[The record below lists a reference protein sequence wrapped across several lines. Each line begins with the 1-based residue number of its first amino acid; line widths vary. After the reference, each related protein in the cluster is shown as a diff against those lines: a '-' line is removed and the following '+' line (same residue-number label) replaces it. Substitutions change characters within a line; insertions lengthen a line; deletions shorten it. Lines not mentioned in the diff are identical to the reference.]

1 MTYRPS
7 PNPSAPTMLSFL
19 WLGIAAV
26 AYLAGN
32 MAERFAWAFQLVCI
46 LGVVVSLYLLL
57 RWRMTWFVYA
67 VVPRGE
73 GMAWEEEP
81 ALAGG
86 GLLRRMPPDGL
97 DFVVVKGQG
106 AKNGVME
113 CVLGM
118 DDLAEVWE
126 VSRKAGNADET
137 CPVYS
142 RKAILERYPG
152 AKVYESIQT
161 YGWERAVAAVFRDG
175 QSYAVLLL
183 DLPAESGMGR
193 YLLGLSE

>member
-1 MTYRPS
+1 MTYRPN
-7 PNPSAPTMLSFL
+7 PNPSAPIMLSFL
-19 WLGIAAV
+19 WLGIAAA
-26 AYLAGN
+26 AYLAGG
-32 MAERFAWAFQLVCI
+32 MIQRFAWAFQLVCI

-86 GLLRRMPPDGL
+86 VPLRYVPADKL
-97 DFVVVKGQG
+97 DFIVVKGQG

-113 CVLGM
+113 CVLGL
-118 DDLAEVWE
+118 DDLVHAEI
-126 VSRKAGNADET
+126 VSRKNGGAHPKYD
-137 CPVYS
+137 
-142 RKAILERYPG
+142 RKALLAEYPG
-152 AKVYESIQT
+152 AKMYEYIQT

-175 QSYAVLLL
+175 QGYAVLLL
-183 DLPAESGMGR
+183 DLPVDSGMGR
-193 YLLGLSE
+193 YLLGMGGGGN